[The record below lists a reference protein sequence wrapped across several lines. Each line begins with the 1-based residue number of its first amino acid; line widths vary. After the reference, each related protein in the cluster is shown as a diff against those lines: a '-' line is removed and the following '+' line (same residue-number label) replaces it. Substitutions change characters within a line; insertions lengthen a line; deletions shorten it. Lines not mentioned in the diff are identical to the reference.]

1 MLQFLYYSQDI
12 GGIWGVGVFPSP
24 FEDDC
29 HNVFGCFKFAL
40 CYGLRQGGGLSDIL
54 NMSINHGRWLLDQTY
69 FLLVT
74 IMLLNIIFGII
85 IDTFSSLRSDKEAR
99 LQDTEEF
106 CFICGIDKQ
115 VFDRASEEPD
125 GFQTHIKLDHNMWN
139 YLYFIFLLWEQDRDD
154 DDGIEQYVRRAI
166 AADEIIWFP
175 LNKAIRLDQ
184 SASEEE
190 VVLEEVR
197 NKLSVVEDNLTRKL
211 NKFQSEL
218 NVLMEQLSAAAKT
231 EFKSGE
237 AKVSIAQY
245 LIQQEGLTKQA
256 DDAAESVA
264 DAGIIEENGDSLDDE
279 DGDENSLVPDTVSLG
294 DLNTDDEKSVAD
306 LDAKYHMLFRGAGDD
321 DESLPNKELGQNEAS
336 ESEKELDSHLKV
348 HNIETEE
355 DVEEDESDGFH
366 FYFNHNYSILV
377 C

>member
-1 MLQFLYYSQDI
+1 MYYSQDI

-366 FYFNHNYSILV
+366 FLFQS
-377 C
+377 